1 MTKGRKPKAT
11 ILHLAQNTY
20 RKDRA
25 NPNEPIPETK
35 IPSPPDFLNA
45 DALQEWGRMSEKLY
59 QLGMLAEIDRGIFAA
74 YCQAFG
80 RWAEAERMIREK
92 GMVIKTKAGN
102 IIQSPLVGIAN
113 KAMKEMRDN
122 ASIMGIPATMRTKV
136 HPLYK
141 PDETNRNKFAQFP
154 NR

>member
-1 MTKGRKPKAT
+1 LKGRKPKPT
-11 ILHLAQNTY
+11 KLKVIQGTF

-25 NPNEPIPETK
+25 NSNEPDPEVK

-59 QLGMLAEIDRGIFAA
+59 QLGMLADIDRGIFAA

-80 RWAEAERMIREK
+80 RWAEAERMIKEK
-92 GMVIKTKAGN
+92 GILVKTSNGN

-113 KAMKEMRDN
+113 KAIKEMRDN
-122 ASIMGIPATMRTKV
+122 AAIMGIPATMRSKV
-136 HPLYK
+136 HPITDK
-141 PDETNRNKFAQFP
+141 EQTERSGFRQFGNR
-154 NR
+154 

>member
-1 MTKGRKPKAT
+1 MTKGRKPKPT
-11 ILHLAQNTY
+11 KLKLVTNTY

-25 NPNEPIPETK
+25 NQDEPEPK
-35 IPSPPDFLNA
+35 VGIPSPPDFLNA

-74 YCQAFG
+74 YCQAYG
-80 RWAEAERMIREK
+80 RWAEAERLIKEK
-92 GMVIKTKAGN
+92 GFLTKTSNGN

-122 ASIMGIPATMRTKV
+122 ASIMGIPATMRTRV
-136 HPLYK
+136 HAIPPQSEEKTGFGKYQ
-141 PDETNRNKFAQFP
+141 TN
-154 NR
+154 

>member
-1 MTKGRKPKAT
+1 MTKGRKPKPT
-11 ILHLAQNTY
+11 TLKLVTGTY

-25 NPNEPIPETK
+25 NKDEPKPQLK

-80 RWAEAERMIREK
+80 RWAEAERLIKEK
-92 GMVIKTKAGN
+92 GFLAKTSNGN

-122 ASIMGIPATMRTKV
+122 AAIMGIPATMRTKV
-136 HPLYK
+136 HPIQ
-141 PDETNRNKFAQFP
+141 PQDDEETGFGKYQTN
-154 NR
+154 

>member
-1 MTKGRKPKAT
+1 MKGRKPKPT
-11 ILHLAQNTY
+11 KLKVIQGTF

-25 NPNEPIPETK
+25 NPDEPVPENK

-80 RWAEAERMIREK
+80 RWAEAERLIKEK

-102 IIQSPLVGIAN
+102 IIQSPAVGIAN

-122 ASIMGIPATMRTKV
+122 ASLMGIPATMRSKV
-136 HPLYK
+136 HPIVT
-141 PDETNRNKFAQFP
+141 PEQTNKNGFAQFG
-154 NR
+154 NK

>member
-1 MTKGRKPKAT
+1 MKGRKPKPT
-11 ILHLAQNTY
+11 KLKVIQGTF

-25 NPNEPIPETK
+25 NPDEPTPETH

-80 RWAEAERMIREK
+80 RWAEAERAIKEK
-92 GMVIKTKAGN
+92 GLFIKTSNGN
-102 IIQSPLVGIAN
+102 IIQSPAVGMAN
-113 KAMKEMRDN
+113 KAMKEMRDA
-122 ASIMGIPATMRTKV
+122 ASLMGIPATMRSKV
-136 HPLYK
+136 HPLEGK
-141 PDETNRNKFAQFP
+141 KQTKKNGFAEF
-154 NR
+154 